1 MSAVPVATVV
11 RSGFVES
18 VHHGSVV
25 VLDRTGAPLLTVG
38 DHDQPVFP
46 RSSNKPVQAAAMVR
60 AGLDV
65 DDDLLALSSA
75 SHSGEQ
81 MHLEGVQRL
90 LAEAGLDEGHLQNT
104 PDLPYDPAERAR
116 WVAAGREPSSLAQNC
131 SGKHAG
137 MLATC
142 VAAGWD
148 LRTYLDPEHPL
159 QRLMAETLSELAGEP
174 VAHVGVDGCGA
185 PVMAV
190 SLVGL
195 ARAFA
200 ALVVAQ
206 PGTAEHRVATAARAF
221 PHLVGGSRRD
231 VTALMRAVPGLL
243 AKDGAEAVY
252 AAALADGTA
261 VAVKIADGG
270 DRARPVV
277 MAEALRVAGV
287 DPALVAFL
295 DDAPVL
301 GHGRPVGAVRALPL
315 AG

>member
-1 MSAVPVATVV
+1 VPAVPVASVV

-25 VLDRTGAPLLTVG
+25 VIDPSGTPVLAVG
-38 DHDQPVFP
+38 DPDQPVFP
-46 RSSNKPVQAAAMVR
+46 RSANKPVQAVAMVR

-65 DDDLLALSSA
+65 PDELLALSAA
-75 SHSGEQ
+75 SHSGEPV
-81 MHLEGVQRL
+81 HLAAVQRL
-90 LAEAGLDEGHLQNT
+90 LAGAGLSEDDLQNT
-104 PDLPYDPAERAR
+104 PDLPLDQAERSA
-116 WVAAGREPSSLAQNC
+116 WIAAAREPSSLAQNC

-142 VAAGWD
+142 AAAGWD

-159 QRLMAETLSELAGEP
+159 QRSMAEVLGELAGEP

-190 SLVGL
+190 SLTGL
-195 ARAFA
+195 ARAFG
-200 ALVVAQ
+200 ALATSA
-206 PGTAEHRVATAARAF
+206 PGTPEQRVGAAMRAH
-221 PHLVGGSRRD
+221 PELVGGSGRD

-277 MAEALRVAGV
+277 MAQALRAAGV

-301 GHGRPVGAVRALPL
+301 GHGQPVGAVRALPL

>member
-1 MSAVPVATVV
+1 VPAVPVAAVV

-25 VLDRTGAPLLTVG
+25 VLDPIGHVVLSAGVPDEPL
-38 DHDQPVFP
+38 FP

-65 DDDLLALSSA
+65 DDDLLALVTA
-75 SHSGEQ
+75 SHSGEPV
-81 MHLEGVQRL
+81 HLDGVARL
-90 LAEAGLDEGHLQNT
+90 LASAGLGEGDLQNT
-104 PDLPYDPAERAR
+104 PDLPFDAQERAR
-116 WVAAGREPSSLAQNC
+116 WLAAGRPPSSLAQNC

-137 MLATC
+137 MLAAC

-148 LRTYLDPEHPL
+148 PNGYRDPGHPL
-159 QRLMAETLSELAGEP
+159 QRLVAEVLTELTGEP
-174 VAHVGVDGCGA
+174 VNHVGTDGCGA
-185 PVMAV
+185 PVLAV
-190 SLVGL
+190 SLIGL
-195 ARAFA
+195 ARAFS
-200 ALVVAQ
+200 ALVRA
-206 PGTAEHRVATAARAF
+206 PEGTPEHRVSTAMRRF
-221 PHLVGGSRRD
+221 PRLVGGSRRD
-231 VTALMRAVPGLL
+231 VTALMEAVPGLL

-277 MAEALRVAGV
+277 MAEALRAAGV
-287 DPALVAFL
+287 DPDRLAFL
-295 DDAPVL
+295 ENAPVL
-301 GHGRPVGAVRALPL
+301 GHGRPVGAVQALPL